1 VRRVEYELM
10 TPAEV
15 VENRERCPVIF
26 VPISPIEWHGPHL
39 PLGTDGLHAH
49 HVAVRAAPAFGG
61 VVFPTVYA
69 GTETVRPPGGGPQ
82 SLGAIGFGDGER
94 IVGMD
99 FPANPVKSVYFEE
112 SAFGIAVR
120 EVARQLKRDPFGVI
134 ALVNGH
140 GASTTSGR
148 CGGSRSRRPTRPAR
162 ASSTALSSPSGGR
175 PKARPPTPT
184 RARGQGRD
192 GDHARARGGIHSPLR
207 SPRGRRAAPLP
218 GFQDHRRRRVRRR
231 SGAGLPPARGARPVA
246 GDPWRATRAE
256 GERMIEDEVQTV
268 LAVVRDALERRVP
281 AATRER

>member
-15 VENRERCPVIF
+15 VANRERCPVIF

-49 HVAVRAAPAFGG
+49 HIAVRAARAFGG

-112 SAFGIAVR
+112 SAFGITVR
-120 EVARQLKRDPFGVI
+120 EVVRQLKRDPFGVI

-140 GASTTSGR
+140 GAVNHQRTL
-148 CGGSRSRRPTRPAR
+148 RRLALEETDAAGASVVYCPVFSVWRQAEGAASDADPGHAGKAETAIMLALEEEAVRLSDLPAGDEPLR
-162 ASSTALSSPSGGR
+162 YQDFGIIDGAAF
-175 PKARPPTPT
+175 
-184 RARGQGRD
+184 D
-192 GDHARARGGIHSPLR
+192 GDPA
-207 SPRGRRAAPLP
+207 P
-218 GFQDHRRRRVRRR
+218 GFL
-231 SGAGLPPARGARPVA
+231 LPEKH
-246 GDPWRATRAE
+246 DPRRATRAE

-268 LAVVRDALERRVP
+268 LAVVRDALERRVL